1 MKIGIGFDIHIL
13 KKGRKLILGG
23 IEIPFN
29 YGLYGH
35 SDGDVL
41 LHALS
46 DAIAGAL
53 SKPDIGT
60 LFPDTDPKI
69 KNISSKIILGKY
81 LSFVKELNMKFSNID
96 MVIIAEEPKLQVW
109 YEKIKKSLSL
119 FLNIP
124 QDCIGIKAKTTE
136 RTGLI
141 GEKKAIA
148 CWVVVLFE

>member
-1 MKIGIGFDIHIL
+1 MRIGIGFDVHIL
-13 KKGRKLILGG
+13 KKGRKLIIGG
-23 IEIPFN
+23 TEIPFE

-60 LFPDTDPKI
+60 IFPDTDPTI
-69 KNISSKIILGKY
+69 KNISSKLILEKY
-81 LSFVKELNMKFSNID
+81 ISFVKELNMKFSNID
-96 MVIIAEEPKLQVW
+96 IVLIAEEPKLQQW
-109 YEKIKKSLSL
+109 YGKIKEKLSS

-124 QDCIGIKAKTTE
+124 RDCLGIKAKTTE
-136 RTGLI
+136 KTGLI
-141 GEKKAIA
+141 GDKKAIA
-148 CWVVVLFE
+148 CWVAVLLE